1 MKKAVGKRCI
11 FPAQSRIS
19 PSNYTLLLFHTL
31 FFTLTFFFVIKK
43 KVKALKKIPA
53 SCIIL
58 FSEKNI
64 SLRWLRGLWIE
75 LVDFFFWF
83 FFSLAARNCAIF
95 RQDGIVGIGS
105 PRGAG
110 IWGPI
115 EGPSLNP
122 RQYNIDVLCEGFQG
136 GFSVWPRWCREAG
149 HQRFLEKFHRDSRK
163 IRRAFFFLPRV
174 FFVVFLR
181 TFF

>member
-11 FPAQSRIS
+11 FPVQSRIS
-19 PSNYTLLLFHTL
+19 PSNYTLLLFHTFFLLLL
-31 FFTLTFFFVIKK
+31 FLLLLKKSKSIKKKYLLLVLFCSQKKIFLYDDYEDYGLNWSIFFFV
-43 KVKALKKIPA
+43 
-53 SCIIL
+53 
-58 FSEKNI
+58 
-64 SLRWLRGLWIE
+64 
-75 LVDFFFWF
+75 F